1 MGNKSRN
8 RTNRQ
13 IKKAL
18 RNTTA
23 EQRKASTQSS
33 TLSLE
38 FVKNYVEVLKPYELS
53 RTNRLRTYQAMLRD
67 DACYSGWELRT
78 ELVQE
83 TQQNGRFIYD
93 GANTVSARLAEYFK
107 HVMASMD
114 GQTPRSVAGAACEK
128 IFNGYAPFEIVT
140 KEGTNKWQ
148 GYHTL
153 SVLSYID
160 PLTVD
165 PLKPFTTTK
174 DGNSIVAIRQL
185 MAAFASADGTNSIR
199 FSTTGSSKE
208 IDYRKIAMCSYSS
221 TPSEPI
227 GASPFDAA
235 YEPWRIKRLIQEYAI
250 VGVQKDMAGTPILLV
265 PQALLDD
272 AKEEGSLAWYTVE
285 QLRSQMANL
294 HAGDQAYMIL
304 PSDTYNE
311 SGSGQKVYDITFKGV
326 DGSGKQ
332 HDLIGLMDQCSKAIH
347 KVLGSI
353 NLVSAEQGT
362 ASYNSLSGAGDIL
375 LNYVK
380 QDSRSIDDMWNKKVF
395 PLLLRLNKDKFGD
408 VDPVD
413 IPQWRHGEASPVPLD
428 ELGKYL
434 NRVARLIPCVPE
446 VINKVLEPF
455 NIPYRVPDDA
465 TPEDIREM
473 LFTFIEPSKT
483 GSGDGS
489 SGAGMG
495 SQGNSDTNT
504 ENAE

>member
-8 RTNRQ
+8 RSPRQ

-18 RNTTA
+18 NNTTA
-23 EQRKASTQSS
+23 EQRKATTQTS

-38 FVKNYVEVLKPYELS
+38 FVKNYVEIMKPYDLG
-53 RTNRLRTYQAMLRD
+53 RANRLRTYQAMLRD
-67 DACYSGWELRT
+67 DSCYSGWELRT
-78 ELVQE
+78 YLTQE
-83 TQQNGRFIYD
+83 TQHNGRFIYD
-93 GANTVSARLAEYFK
+93 GTNQTSSNIADYFK

-114 GQTPRSVAGAACEK
+114 YQTPRSVAGAACER

-140 KEGTNKWQ
+140 KEGSNRWL

-153 SVLSYID
+153 KVLSYID

-165 PLKPFTTTK
+165 PLKPFTTTS

-185 MAAFASADGTNSIR
+185 SAAFSNTDGRNSIA
-199 FSTTGSSKE
+199 FTSSGNARD

-265 PQALLDD
+265 PQKLLDD

-285 QLRSQMANL
+285 QLKNQMANL

-304 PSDTYNE
+304 PSDTYNDG
-311 SGSGQKVYDITFKGV
+311 GSGQKIYDITFKGV

-332 HDLIGLMDQCSKAIH
+332 QDLIGLIDQCSKAIH

-380 QDSRSIDDMWNKKVF
+380 QDSRAIDEMWNKKIF
-395 PLLLRLNKDKFGD
+395 PLLLRLNKDKFGE

-413 IPQWRHGEASPVPLD
+413 IPRWQHGEAAPVPLD
-428 ELGKYL
+428 EVGKYL

-455 NIPYRVPDDA
+455 NLPYRVPADA
-465 TPEDIREM
+465 TPEQIREM
-473 LFTFIEPSKT
+473 LFTFVEPSKT
-483 GSGDGS
+483 GTGDGS
-489 SGAGMG
+489 SGTGMNA
-495 SQGNSDTNT
+495 QGNSDTNSD
-504 ENAE
+504 NAE